1 VNHYLEHGQGFR
13 AGEIDAG
20 FSFTVP
26 AAAIQAG
33 AFPIEGC
40 LAPFS
45 LDESVC
51 TYRAHAKTPCSSRP
65 IRFNTAS
72 APAVVATISTGLR
85 SPRPRTGLRSQRLAR
100 SRLPSKRS
108 TALL

>member
-1 VNHYLEHGQGFR
+1 MNHYLEHGQGCR
-13 AGEIDAG
+13 AGEINAG
-20 FSFTVP
+20 FSFAVP
-26 AAAIQAG
+26 AAAIEAG
-33 AFPIEGC
+33 AFSIEGC
-40 LAPFS
+40 LAPLS
-45 LDESVC
+45 LDEAVS

-72 APAVVATISTGLR
+72 APAVVATISTGRRL
-85 SPRPRTGLRSQRLAR
+85 PRPRTGLSSQRLAR